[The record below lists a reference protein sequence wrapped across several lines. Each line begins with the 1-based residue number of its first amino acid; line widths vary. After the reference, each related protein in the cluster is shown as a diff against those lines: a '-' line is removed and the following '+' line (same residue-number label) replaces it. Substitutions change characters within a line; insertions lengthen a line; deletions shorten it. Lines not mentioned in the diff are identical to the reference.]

1 MKPGP
6 RIVLVQPQIPPNTGN
21 VARLCAALQVPLF
34 LVGELGFEITDR
46 YLKRAGLDYWHLVDV
61 NVCPDVESFF
71 EGLAAEDVH
80 LLTKRATASYAEV
93 RYEAGDYLVF
103 GSETKGLPD
112 WVLAA
117 YPDRHRR
124 IPMRSQGV
132 RSLNLSSAA
141 AIVAYEA
148 ARQTDLFSGA

>member
-1 MKPGP
+1 MKAGP
-6 RIVLVQPQIPPNTGN
+6 KIVLVQPQIPPNTGN

-34 LVGELGFEITDR
+34 LVGELGFEISNR

-61 NVCPDVESFF
+61 NVCPDVEAFF
-71 EGLAAEDVH
+71 AGLAPEDVH
-80 LLTKRATASYAEV
+80 LLTKRAAVSYAEV
-93 RYEAGDYLVF
+93 RYKPGDYLVF

-112 WVLAA
+112 WLLANYSA
-117 YPDRHRR
+117 SHRK
-124 IPMRSQGV
+124 IPMRSSGV

-148 ARQTDLFSGA
+148 ARQIDLFSGR